1 MPVLA
6 PPLGRSPINHFTPLI
21 ADQGDA
27 IDRLA
32 DRLAGKPA
40 GSACRALPVQP

>member
-1 MPVLA
+1 MV
-6 PPLGRSPINHFTPLI
+6 PPLGRPLINHFTPLI

-27 IDRLA
+27 IDRPA